1 LAEPLVFSFCEIHP
15 EGMEEAFDWF
25 GSLYALSLMP
35 FTADHRRCS
44 TVSAVIADKPKLLS
58 SRKATTNLSQ
68 G

>member
-35 FTADHRRCS
+35 FTADHRRC